1 MNLNEENKQLLL
13 KHLKK
18 GSSAELFLAD
28 ILKQDGGNEI
38 NLDELKIEY
47 NKKLQ
52 KQVEAKQKQELEKA
66 TKKIVKLVKTGFSEE
81 DILEAIL
88 IDFNSLCGREDIL
101 KVIIEKAFKDINY
114 KLNSLSKYR
123 KDWYRI
129 NEKGNIELLY
139 NKLAEHIVEKYK
151 VVMIIPTL
159 HFYSN
164 GVYKP
169 MSDAEIKTLIK
180 MELEEEFKTPFII
193 NQIYILITE
202 MSSQLI
208 SKIDK
213 FDTDKNIINFK
224 NGLYNIEENKL
235 YDHTP
240 EYKSLFQLNCN
251 YNPNAISPIWDKFIE
266 ESLKGDKDTIAVI
279 EEILGYMCT
288 KDIAAQKMCVLHG
301 KSNTGKS
308 VVLSLYK
315 YIIGESMYTSMT
327 LQELAKTDSKLIHQ
341 LRGKLANVCGDLPQK
356 PIEDTGLIKQLTGED
371 EVTADIK
378 FKEAITFR
386 NYARLL
392 FSCNTM
398 PTSYTDKSLAFYN
411 RLLIIPF
418 NNVVSEEK
426 MDKSLKAKL
435 ENEVEGIVLK
445 FIEGIRRLRSNNYIF
460 TKSAAVEKELADY
473 KVKNDTI
480 LAFFK
485 DMYNLIPESEING
498 NPNVKIKKYTEL
510 YAEYSRYCEHMG
522 FKLCNKKI
530 FKENIINNNDIVYKE
545 RITSARNVVINLEL
559 NTEELD
565 FELANYVFQWNKPNK
580 NEQVG

>member
-1 MNLNEENKQLLL
+1 MNLKEKNKQLLL

-18 GSSAELFLAD
+18 GSSYEIFLAD
-28 ILKQDGGNEI
+28 ILKQNSEDEI

-47 NKKLQ
+47 NKRLQ
-52 KQVEAKQKQELEKA
+52 KQIEAKQKQELEKA
-66 TKKIVKLVKTGFSEE
+66 TKKIVKLVKTGFNKE

-88 IDFNSLCGREDIL
+88 IDFSSLCGREDVL
-101 KVIIEKAFKDINY
+101 NVIIEKAFKDIND
-114 KLNSLSKYR
+114 KLNSLSKYK

-129 NEKGNIELLY
+129 NEKGNIELFY

-151 VVMIIPTL
+151 VLMIIPTL

-169 MSDAEIKTLIK
+169 MTDAEIKTLIK

-208 SKIDK
+208 SKIDE

-224 NGLYNIEENKL
+224 NGLYNIEENKI
-235 YDHTP
+235 YKHTP

-251 YNPNAISPIWDKFIE
+251 YNPSAVSPIWDKFIE
-266 ESLKGDKDTIAVI
+266 ESLKGDKDTIAVV

-315 YIIGESMYTSMT
+315 YIIGENMYTSMT
-327 LQELAKTDSKLIHQ
+327 LQELAKSDSKLIHQ

-356 PIEDTGLIKQLTGED
+356 PLDDTGLIKQLTGED

-398 PTSYTDKSLAFYN
+398 PTSYSDKSAAFYN

-426 MDKSLKAKL
+426 MDKNLKLKL

-460 TKSAAVEKELADY
+460 TKSAAIEKELADY

-485 DMYNLIPESEING
+485 DMYNLIPESEINK
-498 NPNVKIKKYTEL
+498 NPNIKIKKYTEL
-510 YAEYSRYCEHMG
+510 YQEYIRYCEHMG
-522 FKLCNKKI
+522 FRLCNKKI
-530 FKENIINNNDIVYKE
+530 FKENIINNSEIVYKE

-565 FELANYVFQWNKPNK
+565 YELASYVFQWNKPK
-580 NEQVG
+580 NEQVS